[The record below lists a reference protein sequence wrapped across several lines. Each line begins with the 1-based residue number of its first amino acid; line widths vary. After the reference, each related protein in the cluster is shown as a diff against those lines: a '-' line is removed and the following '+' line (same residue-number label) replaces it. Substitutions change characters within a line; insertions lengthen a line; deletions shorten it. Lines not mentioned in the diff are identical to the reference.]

1 MPQMSCDG
9 YLGQTKTY
17 DRIATHI
24 YWPQMYQE
32 ILEYCKTCV
41 ECQKTA
47 QGKKG
52 DRAPLISMTVI
63 EEPFSRIAMDVVGPL
78 ERSSAGNRYILVVGG
93 YATKYMEAFPLR
105 QVANCLIQLSSRVG
119 IPRGIVTDQGTNLTS
134 KLLKEVYHLLGIKG
148 IRTTPYHPQIDGMVE
163 RFNKTLKAM
172 LRKFVESTGADW
184 DQWLPFLLFAYR
196 EVPQATTGFSPFDL
210 LYGRHVRE
218 PLDVLREAWEGEQ
231 PAKQVGILSYVLK
244 IRDKLEQL
252 PELAHANS
260 EEAHL
265 RQKRAYDKSS
275 KQHTFQPEQRVLL
288 LLPSSSPYQ
297 MAGSV

>member
-1 MPQMSCDG
+1 M
-9 YLGQTKTY
+9 
-17 DRIATHI
+17 
-24 YWPQMYQE
+24 
-32 ILEYCKTCV
+32 
-41 ECQKTA
+41 
-47 QGKKG
+47 
-52 DRAPLISMTVI
+52 
-63 EEPFSRIAMDVVGPL
+63 
-78 ERSSAGNRYILVVGG
+78 
-93 YATKYMEAFPLR
+93 
-105 QVANCLIQLSSRVG
+105 G

-148 IRTTPYHPQIDGMVE
+148 IQTTPYHPQIDGMVE
-163 RFNKTLKAM
+163 RFKKTLKAM

-244 IRDKLEQL
+244 MRDKLEQL

>member
-52 DRAPLISMTVI
+52 DRAPLISTTVI
-63 EEPFSRIAMDVVGPL
+63 EEPFSRFH
-78 ERSSAGNRYILVVGG
+78 
-93 YATKYMEAFPLR
+93 ATKYMEAFPLR

-172 LRKFVESTGADW
+172 LHKFVESTGADW

-196 EVPQATTGFSPFDL
+196 EVPQAITGFSPFDL

-244 IRDKLEQL
+244 MRDKLEQL